1 MDLLQ
6 AKVLEYWSPALLP
19 EGDPRKDVAAP
30 AELHQPAEEEAEFSS
45 DSSVGNEPEVE
56 IIRASG
62 PPPSVALR
70 RKTHRAV
77 KKIQLSKTR
86 LASGPKLQINPAQA
100 AKPQPNPSL
109 LPHSA
114 AHPTLPLRGPNTR
127 SGPTFLPFPAKAQ
140 RRSNPLWPS
149 SPGASSPAR
158 EPPSL
163 FPLSPASRS
172 PPPRA
177 ARAASGPARRGQRL
191 LSLAAWPRLS
201 APPPPPFL
209 SSSPC
214 RATLLAEFLCPAR
227 ASLRR
232 GPPASPEPPRART
245 PPASPSRASPSF

>member
-1 MDLLQ
+1 
-6 AKVLEYWSPALLP
+6 LEL
-19 EGDPRKDVAAP
+19 ERKR
-30 AELHQPAEEEAEFSS
+30 
-45 DSSVGNEPEVE
+45 N
-56 IIRASG
+56 
-62 PPPSVALR
+62 R
-70 RKTHRAV
+70 RGKGV
-77 KKIQLSKTR
+77 QNPLSK
-86 LASGPKLQINPAQA
+86 SGPKLQINPAQA

-177 ARAASGPARRGQRL
+177 ARAASRPARRGQRL

-201 APPPPPFL
+201 APPSPPFL

-245 PPASPSRASPSF
+245 PPAAPHPERPRFPSRSTLLGPIDPSRNDSAWITESVFPATRTPRLGLPL